1 MSDDYYDAASR
12 HLQDARVL
20 HATPTSLAG
29 ASHLFVFAAECAL
42 KSMLQ
47 TKPTSANEC
56 ALKSMLQ
63 TKPTSANVVKG
74 HLQDFWREFQS
85 HGNLARR
92 HAIRS
97 QAMSFKSQFDD
108 WEVGQRY
115 YTRSS
120 KCFDQAIVAKQ
131 AVAAEQLVKLAH
143 NIRKGLIK

>member
-29 ASHLFVFAAECAL
+29 ASHLFGFAA
-42 KSMLQ
+42 
-47 TKPTSANEC
+47 EC